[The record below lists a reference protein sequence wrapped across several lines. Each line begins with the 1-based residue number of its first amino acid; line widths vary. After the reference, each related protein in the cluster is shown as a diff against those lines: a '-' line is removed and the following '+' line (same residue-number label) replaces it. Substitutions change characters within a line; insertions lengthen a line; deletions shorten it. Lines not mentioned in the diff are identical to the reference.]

1 MKRNLIISLLAAV
14 CLMLV
19 ACNGQ
24 PSEVDGKKFENS
36 VLLSNNLSK
45 DYSFKD
51 MLISVIEDVN
61 CAAPI
66 LINKK
71 IVLADKYYSTDTSQI
86 LIIPFSPNGKTFKSS
101 AYSDIKSHYILIN
114 PGYIK
119 EFAIRNT
126 LNDTTSF
133 KPLLELMILHEL
145 GHFILQKTGSF
156 DKITDS
162 VSSRLG
168 EQKSSSQPEYITTDK
183 RTEMEADSLA
193 IVMVRKN
200 LALNSKCFDI
210 GFNVELLIPTMQF
223 QMSGIRMLDNFGGDD
238 ISFLHDPSNSHP
250 NMELRITF
258 MNYFLH
264 PNDSLK
270 QLIDDYLYNRTVRPV
285 QNQLVDPVIYQGL
298 KKILPGDSN

>member
-1 MKRNLIISLLAAV
+1 MLAGCLLLAA
-14 CLMLV
+14 CTDPPP
-19 ACNGQ
+19 Q
-24 PSEVDGKKFENS
+24 VDGKEFENS
-36 VLLSNNLSK
+36 VLVSNNLSK
-45 DYSFKD
+45 DYAFKN
-51 MLISVIEDVN
+51 MLLSVIENVN
-61 CAAPI
+61 CATLI

-71 IVLADKYYSTDTSQI
+71 IVLADRFSSTDTSQI
-86 LIIPFSPNGKTFKSS
+86 LIIPFAPNGRTFKSS

-114 PGYIK
+114 PSYIK

-145 GHFILQKTGSF
+145 GHFILKKAGFFDAITESAGS
-156 DKITDS
+156 T
-162 VSSRLG
+162 LG
-168 EQKSSSQPEYITTDK
+168 EQKSSSQPEYITTEK

-200 LALNSKCFDI
+200 AVANSKCFDI
-210 GFNVELLIPTMQF
+210 GFNVELLIPGMQF
-223 QMSGIRMLDNFGGDD
+223 QMSGRRMIENFGADNIG
-238 ISFLHDPSNSHP
+238 FLHDPSNSHP

-258 MNYFLH
+258 MNYFLN

-270 QLIDDYLYNRTVRPV
+270 QMIDDYLYNRTVRPV
-285 QNQLVDPVIYQGL
+285 QNQLVDPLIYQGL